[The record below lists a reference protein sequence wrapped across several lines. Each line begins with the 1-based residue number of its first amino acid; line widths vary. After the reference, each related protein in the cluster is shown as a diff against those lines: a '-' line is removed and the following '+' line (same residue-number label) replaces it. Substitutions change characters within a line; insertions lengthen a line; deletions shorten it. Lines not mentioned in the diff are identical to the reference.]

1 MLLLLMR
8 MLLVVMVVMMMM
20 MMLLHTMR
28 AVLGTAVLRTLSI
41 LKCNPCD
48 YTSVCTTSPKR
59 FYMLSYRR
67 VATHMAAT
75 VTSVRI

>member
-8 MLLVVMVVMMMM
+8 LLLVLVLVLVVMVMMMM

-28 AVLGTAVLRTLSI
+28 AVLGTAVLRTFSI

-48 YTSVCTTSPKR
+48 YTSV
-59 FYMLSYRR
+59 
-67 VATHMAAT
+67 
-75 VTSVRI
+75 